1 MPILAAAPVG
11 PKTRPRDSIS
21 QIVDREILGVAK
33 NNRALDYVAQF
44 ADVTG
49 PGIRLKQVQR
59 FSAYTPNVFS
69 GFPGVA
75 IDKVLHQHRNVFSSL
90 PQRRN
95 LKRKYIQAVEKIL
108 AERAG
113 SYASLQVTVSRNYH

>member
-1 MPILAAAPVG
+1 MLP
-11 PKTRPRDSIS
+11 
-21 QIVDREILGVAK
+21 
-33 NNRALDYVAQF
+33 
-44 ADVTG
+44 G
-49 PGIRLKQVQR
+49 PGIRLEQVQR

-108 AERAG
+108 AECSG
-113 SYASLQVTVSRNYH
+113 GYGSLQVAVSRNYNSHVCSNGSVSADALKFKTGQIQQKRY